1 MIYATLQQF
10 KEKIPAHIIDA
21 AGYDDETGTLDD
33 MRVQGS
39 IDEAIAEIN
48 GYLAKPYDL
57 PFTAESNKTLE
68 GICIDIAVYKLARS
82 YDALT
87 EDIRKRYDDRIAYLS
102 KVMEGKAYLPNP
114 LYLIETS
121 DSEANVAGV
130 AQDNRGKPHIQ
141 GNPRLFTRDSLKEY

>member
-10 KEKIPAHIIDA
+10 KQAIPTHIINA
-21 AGYDDETGTLDD
+21 AGYDDDTGVLDD
-33 MRVQGS
+33 ARVQAS

-57 PFTAESNKTLE
+57 PFTATSNKTLE

-87 EDIRKRYDDRIAYLS
+87 EDIRKRYEDRLTYLS
-102 KVMEGKAYLPNP
+102 KVMEGKAYLPAP
-114 LYLIETS
+114 LYLDETS
-121 DSEANVAGV
+121 GGDSETTISN
-130 AQDNRGKPHIQ
+130 NRGKPNIQ
-141 GNPRLFTRDSLKEY
+141 SNPRLFTRDSLKEY

>member
-10 KEKIPAHIIDA
+10 KQAIPTHIINA
-21 AGYDDETGTLDD
+21 AGYDDETGALDD
-33 MRVQGS
+33 VRVQAS

-57 PFTAESNKTLE
+57 PFTATSNKTLE

-87 EDIRKRYDDRIAYLS
+87 DDIRKRYEDRLIYLS
-102 KVMEGKAYLPNP
+102 KVMEGKAYLPSP
-114 LYLIETS
+114 LYVEEAG
-121 DSEANVAGV
+121 DSEVNV
-130 AQDNRGKPHIQ
+130 AQDGRGKPNIQ
-141 GNPRLFTRDSLKEY
+141 SNPRLFTRDSLKEY